1 MKQSPQHIQVTL
13 TTHTNTPSTRN
24 KEIRDTLLSR
34 NVLTDPRIKTCGKWI
49 NLETPYPPRPKQIF
63 CGKYNCRVCRH
74 NHIEETLT
82 KHFIENK
89 KHKDKGGHFFQIT
102 LTVPHSSDETF
113 SDIYPRFIKSLKEMK
128 TSRGWRKIQQLTD
141 YRYHYDNIEC
151 HQTPNGYHIHDHIT
165 FCGMNDTTP
174 PQTIQKELF
183 KTWNYHTRKNGFKP
197 VSRGGVSVYQT
208 PFTNHSGSM
217 EIKSIEEQTQK
228 YGTTEYWENEL
239 HKIHTDETYT
249 HPDKTTEE
257 IEQELKTRYRVTKTT
272 RRGKIQRPKT
282 LPTLSQKDLQTN
294 VLIDTNGNHHSI
306 NSLSTRSL
314 YEEDNTFTN
323 EETQRH
329 LQELRRGFQNGYY
342 CELYETDTG
351 RTGYKWKKDTKRV
364 YT

>member
-1 MKQSPQHIQVTL
+1 MTIQ
-13 TTHTNTPSTRN
+13 TNTPQTQN

-63 CGKYNCRVCRH
+63 CGKYNCRVCRN
-74 NHIEETLT
+74 NHIEDTLT

-128 TSRGWRKIQQLTD
+128 TSRGWRKIQELTD
-141 YRYHYDNIEC
+141 YRYHYDNIET

-174 PQTIQKELF
+174 PQTLQNELF
-183 KTWNYHTRKNGFKP
+183 KTWNYHTRKNGFIP

-208 PFTNHSGSM
+208 PFTNHSGSR

-239 HKIHTDETYT
+239 HRIHKDETYT
-249 HPDKTTEE
+249 HPDKTTD
-257 IEQELKTRYRVTKTT
+257 RF
-272 RRGKIQRPKT
+272 
-282 LPTLSQKDLQTN
+282 LP
-294 VLIDTNGNHHSI
+294 
-306 NSLSTRSL
+306 
-314 YEEDNTFTN
+314 
-323 EETQRH
+323 
-329 LQELRRGFQNGYY
+329 
-342 CELYETDTG
+342 
-351 RTGYKWKKDTKRV
+351 
-364 YT
+364 